1 MAETPIVSEQP
12 RSADLA
18 AVVLVGGVVILTLA
32 TAYIHST
39 LGGLLFTLNALGYAT
54 LAVAILLPIR
64 LFDQFRWLIRLALL
78 GFTLMTIGGWIL
90 FGARYDVAYLT
101 KAIEAAMVVFLIASI
116 YRFDGGPR
124 GDLAHLR
131 ALPGELLGLVRGTR

>member
-1 MAETPIVSEQP
+1 MAERPIVPEQP
-12 RSADLA
+12 RSTDLA
-18 AVVLVGGVVILTLA
+18 AVGLVAGVVALTLA

-39 LGGLLFTLNALGYAT
+39 LGGWLFTLNAVGYVT

-64 LFDQFRWLIRLALL
+64 LFDQFRWLVRLALL
-78 GFTLMTIGGWIL
+78 GFTLLTIGGWVL

-101 KAIEAAMVVFLIASI
+101 KGIETVLVGLLIVSV

-124 GDLAHLR
+124 GVLARLR
-131 ALPGELLGLVRGTR
+131 GLPRELLGLVRGSR